1 MKLRTLL
8 DLARISNLPTV
19 WSNVLAG
26 AVLAGE
32 SPEARPIVVAGVTGS
47 LLYSG
52 GMFLNDAFDAEID
65 ARERPERPI
74 PSGRIKKKTVLAAG
88 LGMLSLAV
96 AVLAAFSLVDG
107 EVHASNLIGTA
118 LAVAVAVVVY
128 DRWHKGVAWSP
139 VVMGFCR
146 AGLYVLGAVAVASR
160 IERSVAL
167 PAVSLLLYVVGLTH
181 VGRFENASTVGRV
194 WPTVFLLAPAFVV
207 GLTTDFTPET
217 NDPIVILGAV
227 LALHVGWTLHALR
240 IALRGGRG
248 AIPRAVVALIAGIS
262 LVDATFV
269 AAARDTG
276 YGFVAMALAA
286 FGLTL
291 FLQRWVRGT

>member
-8 DLARISNLPTV
+8 DLARVSNLPTV

-26 AVLAGE
+26 AVLGAA
-32 SPEARPIVVAGVTGS
+32 SPRAMPVVVAGLAGS

-74 PSGRIKKKTVLAAG
+74 PSGRIGRTQVFVLG
-88 LGMLSLAV
+88 LGMLALALGLLV
-96 AVLAAFSLVDG
+96 AFSELTSAIAG
-107 EVHASNLIGTA
+107 
-118 LAVAVAVVVY
+118 LAIAAGVVVY
-128 DRWHKGVAWSP
+128 DRFHKGVVWSP

-146 AGLYVLGAVAVASR
+146 AGLYAMGALSVAPFLGAPVL
-160 IERSVAL
+160 L
-167 PAVSLLLYVVGLTH
+167 PALGLWLYVVGLTH
-181 VGRFENASTVGRV
+181 VARFENASAVGRI
-194 WPTVFLLAPAFVV
+194 WPALFLFAPVVVIVLGADVARGPLEFVV
-207 GLTTDFTPET
+207 A
-217 NDPIVILGAV
+217 LGAV
-227 LALHVGWTLHALR
+227 LAVHVAWTLRALV
-240 IALRGGRG
+240 IALRGGKG

-262 LVDATFV
+262 LVDAAFI
-269 AAARDTG
+269 ALARAGG
-276 YGFVAMALAA
+276 YESILAALAA